1 MQIGEPGCAQMC
13 VNGIIW
19 SKGGDEMR
27 ELELLAEHASS
38 LLARANVV
46 GVGIGRK
53 VRRGHRLPGLCLTV
67 LVREKLP
74 ISALSVA
81 DVIPARIG
89 GVSTDVLECGP
100 LRPYEQTQRMRPA
113 CPGLSIGH
121 YQVTA
126 GTFGAVVYDEA
137 TGEPLILSN
146 NHVLANSS
154 SGRNRRANLGD
165 PVTQPGSYDAGTLAN
180 DLIGKLERYI
190 PLSFTPVQAG
200 QQAAAATGI
209 PTRWY
214 ALAEAPQ
221 QAALNLVDAAVAK
234 PLKPDLVDPNILGIG
249 PVKGTISAELDM
261 KVQKSGRTTGL
272 TTGTIM
278 VKNVVMRVDYGDA
291 GTCVFTNQLVS
302 DIKSGPG
309 DSGSLIVDMQ
319 NRAVGLLFA
328 GGNNVTVLNPIADV
342 VQQLHI
348 RFPD

>member
-1 MQIGEPGCAQMC
+1 
-13 VNGIIW
+13 
-19 SKGGDEMR
+19 MR

-53 VRRGHRLPGLCLTV
+53 VRRGQRLPGLCLTV

-74 ISALSVA
+74 VAALDLA

-89 GVSTDVLECGP
+89 GVRTDVLESGA
-100 LRPYEQTQRMRPA
+100 LRPFEQAERMRPA

-126 GTFGAVVYDEA
+126 GTFGAVVYDEDS
-137 TGEPLILSN
+137 GEPLILSN

-180 DLIGKLERYI
+180 DIIGRLERYI
-190 PLSFTPVQAG
+190 PLNFAPALAG
-200 QQAAAATGI
+200 QQAAAATAI

-214 ALAEAPQ
+214 ALAEEPK
-221 QAALNLVDAAVAK
+221 QAILNLVDAAVAK
-234 PLKPDLVDPNILGIG
+234 PLNTDLVDPSIFGIG

-272 TTGTIM
+272 TSGTILI
-278 VKNVVMRVDYGDA
+278 KNVVMRVDYGEV
-291 GTCVFTNQLVS
+291 GTCIFTNQLVS

-309 DSGSLIVDMQ
+309 DSGSLIVGMQ
-319 NRAVGLLFA
+319 NQAVGLLFA
-328 GGNNVTVLNPIADV
+328 GGNNITVLNPIADV
-342 VQQLHI
+342 VQQLRI
-348 RFPD
+348 KFPD